1 MPETLTGAP
10 ARGAAPARRGPA
22 VPAAAPAAPT
32 GTQSVERAISLLRIL
47 ARRDAGGARLV
58 DVVADSGLNKPTV
71 RRLLLVLMR
80 EGLVDQDP
88 GSRRYHLGVETFA
101 LGSVAAERFG
111 IRKIAAPAVL
121 RIAEASGD
129 TAYLSVRSGFDA
141 ICVERQEGAFPIRT
155 LTLAVGDRRPLGVGA
170 GSLALL
176 AFQPDLNEV
185 RSIIDV
191 NAGRVNSYAPRF
203 EPQRLLTLVDQTR
216 SQGYAFNDGLI
227 VAGMSAVAVP
237 ILNRRGE
244 PEAALSIAAIDSR
257 MTPERRAQLVALLQR
272 ERERIEQQLGRTQSP
287 GARDLA
293 LRARNRMRA

>member
-1 MPETLTGAP
+1 MPETLTGGP

-22 VPAAAPAAPT
+22 VPAAAPVAPT

-203 EPQRLLTLVDQTR
+203 EPQRLLALVDQTR